1 MEKLKVAIIGGGQV
15 AETTHIPTY
24 QKRED
29 IELVAVLSRNEQNA
43 KEFARRNNIPNAY
56 INSDEM
62 FKNEQPDIVSICTP
76 NKYHF
81 KYVIEALEN
90 GCHVFCEKPP
100 SISAEEAKQMYQ
112 CARKN
117 ERILAYN
124 FQHRFSDEASILRQS
139 FSNRVLGDVYHTKVS
154 ALRRSG
160 VPGWGSFINKETQ
173 GGGPLIDIG
182 IHMLDSALFVL
193 GFPEIDKV
201 TAKMFQ
207 KIGPYKSEGTFGK
220 WDPTKYEVEDSLFG
234 FIELKDGG
242 LIQIETS
249 FALQMKPKS
258 VMNIQFFG
266 DQAGAT
272 LYPVEIFTDDKGSLV
287 SLYKQEE
294 SKEVNTFERSINSFV
309 NHCLGDDSE
318 TIATGLQGYQIQKII
333 ESLYISA
340 ETGESVYL

>member
-1 MEKLKVAIIGGGQV
+1 MAKLKVAIIGGGQV
-15 AETTHIPTY
+15 AETAHIPAY
-24 QKRED
+24 QKRKE
-29 IELVAVLSRNEQNA
+29 IELVAVMSNDRQNA
-43 KEFARRNNIPNAY
+43 SKFAQRNQIPNVY
-56 INSDEM
+56 ISSDEM
-62 FKNEQPDIVSICTP
+62 FKKERPDMVSICTP

-81 KYVIEALEN
+81 QYVIEALEN

-100 SISAEEAKQMYQ
+100 SISAKEAKQMYE
-112 CARKN
+112 CAQKN

-124 FQHRFSDEASILRQS
+124 FQHRFSDEALTLRQS
-139 FSNRVLGDVYHTKVS
+139 FSDRILGDVYHTKVS

-160 VPGWGSFINKETQ
+160 VPGWGNFINKEMQ

-182 IHMLDSALFVL
+182 IHMLDSALFIL
-193 GFPEIDKV
+193 GFPEVSKV

-220 WDPTKYEVEDSLFG
+220 WDSSKYEVEDSLFG

-294 SKEVNTFERSINSFV
+294 SKEINTSERSIHSFV
-309 NHCLGDDSE
+309 NHCLGDHSE
-318 TIATGLQGYQIQKII
+318 TIATGLQGYQIQKLI

>member
-1 MEKLKVAIIGGGQV
+1 MVQLKVAIIGGGQV
-15 AETTHIPTY
+15 AETAHIPAY

-29 IELVAVLSRNEQNA
+29 IELVAVMSCDEQSA
-43 KEFARRNNIPNAY
+43 KEFAQRHEIPNVY
-56 INSDEM
+56 TNSGEM
-62 FKNEQPDIVSICTP
+62 LKIEQPDIVSVCTP
-76 NKYHF
+76 NKFHYQ
-81 KYVIEALEN
+81 YVIEALEN
-90 GCHVFCEKPP
+90 GSHVFCEKPP
-100 SISAEEAKQMYQ
+100 SVSAEDAKKMYE
-112 CARKN
+112 CAKKN
-117 ERILAYN
+117 DRILAYN
-124 FQHRFSDEASILRQS
+124 FQHRFSDEALALRQS
-139 FSNRVLGDVYHTKVS
+139 FCDGLLGDVYHTKVS

-160 VPGWGSFINKETQ
+160 VPGWGNFINKEIQ

-193 GFPEIDKV
+193 GFPAIDKV
-201 TAKMFQ
+201 TAKMYQ

-258 VMNIQFFG
+258 VMNVQFFG

-272 LYPVEIFTDDKGSLV
+272 LYPAEIFKDDKGSLI
-287 SLYKQEE
+287 SLYQQEKSHE
-294 SKEVNTFERSINSFV
+294 TNISERSINSFV
-309 NHCLGDDSE
+309 DHCLGDHSK
-318 TIATGLQGYQIQKII
+318 TIATGLQGYQIQTLI
-333 ESLYISA
+333 ESLYVSA